1 MPRDRHAS
9 HWDPGY
15 SFCSGDFSE
24 RDRRPDDEE
33 EAGDPCACGSR
44 CAESDY
50 QGNARRCPRAFCRTD
65 ERYIADAIAALP
77 ETYRQVR
84 TLLARS
90 QQQEERVSG
99 SREAPLPLAADVEAF
114 LREIVRVAVSW
125 EDQVMA
131 VARLSDYPDGPRRD
145 TVALADAARTLHAH
159 LTTLLSLAPETKQRF
174 VPPSRLDAEPD
185 LEVHFD
191 TAGDA
196 WEFPRLDGTD
206 AGLEFLAL
214 HGRARGMC
222 GLTRRRRRIT
232 EVACDGC
239 HELTL
244 VQREAVTGGWE
255 PAVRCSDC
263 PNAYT
268 GLLFTHIMARVYEA
282 QVAALEEDRRRKAH
296 AA

>member
-1 MPRDRHAS
+1 M
-9 HWDPGY
+9 
-15 SFCSGDFSE
+15 
-24 RDRRPDDEE
+24 
-33 EAGDPCACGSR
+33 
-44 CAESDY
+44 
-50 QGNARRCPRAFCRTD
+50 
-65 ERYIADAIAALP
+65 
-77 ETYRQVR
+77 
-84 TLLARS
+84 
-90 QQQEERVSG
+90 SG

-232 EVACDGC
+232 KVACDGC
-239 HELTL
+239 HELTWS
-244 VQREAVTGGWE
+244 TGGRDRRVK

-268 GLLFTHIMARVYEA
+268 GLLFTHIMARVYKA